1 MFIKYFFIL
10 LNKFALG
17 FKKEMFILFIMS
29 AIGGMLELIGIAL
42 IFPVMIVLTSSDN
55 LGGKKIIEFMSLI
68 FPSLSDSL
76 IALLLALIMIFVFLF
91 KNIFMMILIDKQ
103 NDFARK
109 ITDMINKNVINKLLF
124 APYRQYETINYG
136 DKETLLTSTIS
147 DICLNFILRSVIL
160 FANAL
165 VALFIILLLFYKFTV
180 PSILSLAFIILYAY
194 LENKYFKFKAKILG
208 HEGVELIKDY
218 SKDVNFVIKSQKEIL
233 ISNKQEYFSNYL
245 LKNSKEISKNFSK
258 RITYGNWP
266 LYVTEIGVIFAFLI
280 MILSILLCDDVSK
293 ASIISSLAAIALIVL
308 RLVPQ
313 LNKVLIS
320 MYEIN
325 ISKPKVIWFL
335 DIYDK
340 ISKFGYEE
348 FKNLPKIDF
357 KDKIIL
363 QDASFEYEE
372 NKGIFDI
379 NLEIKKGEFIGII
392 GFSGAGKTTLINILS
407 GIYPLKTG
415 KLSVDDVEITR
426 ENLSSWQ
433 KNISFLPQEAVF
445 LNDTVL
451 KNVAFGLNDDEIDVE
466 KAKRALKMAGL
477 CDIDI
482 NAKLELS
489 TGQKQRVALARVYY
503 RDFEVLILDEATSSL
518 DSESEKIVSENIS
531 SMKGKKTIIAI
542 AHRIQTLNNCD
553 RIIYIKD
560 GKISDTG
567 DLSYM
572 LNKYFN

>member
-17 FKKEMFILFIMS
+17 FNKEMFILFIMS

-147 DICLNFILRSVIL
+147 DICLNFVLRSVIL

>member
-477 CDIDI
+477 YDIDI

>member
-477 CDIDI
+477 YDIDI

-531 SMKGKKTIIAI
+531 SMKDKKTIIAI

>member
-147 DICLNFILRSVIL
+147 DICLNFVLRSVIL

-266 LYVTEIGVIFAFLI
+266 LYATEIGVIFAFLI

-477 CDIDI
+477 YDIDI

>member
-136 DKETLLTSTIS
+136 DKEMLLTSTIS

-477 CDIDI
+477 YDIDI

>member
-136 DKETLLTSTIS
+136 DKEMLLTSTIS
-147 DICLNFILRSVIL
+147 DICLNFVLRSVIL

>member
-1 MFIKYFFIL
+1 
-10 LNKFALG
+10 
-17 FKKEMFILFIMS
+17 MS

>member
-147 DICLNFILRSVIL
+147 DICLNFVLRSVIL

-477 CDIDI
+477 YDIDI

>member
-136 DKETLLTSTIS
+136 DKEMLLTSTIS

-293 ASIISSLAAIALIVL
+293 TSIISSLAAIALIVL

-477 CDIDI
+477 YDIDI

>member
-42 IFPVMIVLTSSDN
+42 IFPVMIVLTSLDN

-76 IALLLALIMIFVFLF
+76 IALLLALIMIFVFLL

-477 CDIDI
+477 YDIDI

>member
-1 MFIKYFFIL
+1 
-10 LNKFALG
+10 
-17 FKKEMFILFIMS
+17 MFILFIMS

-147 DICLNFILRSVIL
+147 DICLNFVLRSVIL

>member
-136 DKETLLTSTIS
+136 DKEMLLTSTIS

>member
-147 DICLNFILRSVIL
+147 DICLNFVLRSVIL

-194 LENKYFKFKAKILG
+194 SENKYFKFKAKILG

-280 MILSILLCDDVSK
+280 MILSILLCDDASK

>member
-136 DKETLLTSTIS
+136 DKEMLLTSTIS
-147 DICLNFILRSVIL
+147 DICLNFVLRSVIL

-477 CDIDI
+477 YDIDI

>member
-147 DICLNFILRSVIL
+147 DICLNFVLRSVIL

>member
-124 APYRQYETINYG
+124 APYRQYETIKYG
-136 DKETLLTSTIS
+136 DKEMLLTSTIS
-147 DICLNFILRSVIL
+147 DICLNFVLRSVIL

-477 CDIDI
+477 YDIDI

>member
-266 LYVTEIGVIFAFLI
+266 LYITEIGVIFAFLI

>member
-17 FKKEMFILFIMS
+17 FNKEMFILFIMS

>member
-489 TGQKQRVALARVYY
+489 AGQKQRVALARVYY

>member
-1 MFIKYFFIL
+1 
-10 LNKFALG
+10 
-17 FKKEMFILFIMS
+17 MS

-477 CDIDI
+477 YDIDI

>member
-1 MFIKYFFIL
+1 MPEFY
-10 LNKFALG
+10 FALRYT
-17 FKKEMFILFIMS
+17 FCQCPCC
-29 AIGGMLELIGIAL
+29 A
-42 IFPVMIVLTSSDN
+42 
-55 LGGKKIIEFMSLI
+55 
-68 FPSLSDSL
+68 
-76 IALLLALIMIFVFLF
+76 
-91 KNIFMMILIDKQ
+91 
-103 NDFARK
+103 
-109 ITDMINKNVINKLLF
+109 
-124 APYRQYETINYG
+124 
-136 DKETLLTSTIS
+136 
-147 DICLNFILRSVIL
+147 
-160 FANAL
+160 
-165 VALFIILLLFYKFTV
+165 FY
-180 PSILSLAFIILYAY
+180 LAFIILYAY

-280 MILSILLCDDVSK
+280 MILSILLCDEVSK

-477 CDIDI
+477 YDIDI

>member
-1 MFIKYFFIL
+1 MFIRYFFIL

>member
-147 DICLNFILRSVIL
+147 DICLNFVLRSVIL

-477 CDIDI
+477 YDIDI

-542 AHRIQTLNNCD
+542 AHRTQTLNNCD

>member
-1 MFIKYFFIL
+1 
-10 LNKFALG
+10 
-17 FKKEMFILFIMS
+17 MS

-147 DICLNFILRSVIL
+147 DICLNFVLRSVIL

-477 CDIDI
+477 YDIDI